1 MARPGQAI
9 LGQRVQV
16 ISQPGIR
23 KAALRYLTTVAAGL
37 RPRNGRPARRQP
49 DHLRRVPGRRP
60 LGDPQPDPAHP
71 RPHRRIPGP
80 QPQTALAG
88 PGRPRPARRPVRQQA
103 DRNRPALFPR
113 RPDPVGLNGR
123 PHGCWSLPTSP
134 AGQAAAPR
142 PAPDTDLMT
151 AISRLADPLAR
162 TRLTLLRGTGIR
174 LGDLLDLELHCV
186 WYSAS
191 HGSRLKVPLGK
202 LATARRS
209 HPGCPRR
216 MDRPAW
222 PAAGT
227 AAAEP
232 GSRLP
237 VHRTRPPPVGLPA
250 PGRTPPGRRSRRP
263 AWHATCS
270 AKRPPSMRVDGI
282 LTARSIIIKA
292 ARPIVLPV
300 GVPDFALSGED
311 ITVQVTPSEPTRH
324 ANGTIAAAIDGLA
337 PGAHTIDVTGPR
349 RCHHSRPPAATS
361 SSGKPQYGAS
371 PTRCRHGHHA
381 RHPAS
386 AIHALGGNRRAAAVH
401 WPVLRKARA
410 ASVMPNTCPNS
421 LQPMPGQHVPPV
433 QRSSA
438 FR

>member
-1 MARPGQAI
+1 
-9 LGQRVQV
+9 
-16 ISQPGIR
+16 
-23 KAALRYLTTVAAGL
+23 
-37 RPRNGRPARRQP
+37 
-49 DHLRRVPGRRP
+49 
-60 LGDPQPDPAHP
+60 
-71 RPHRRIPGP
+71 
-80 QPQTALAG
+80 
-88 PGRPRPARRPVRQQA
+88 
-103 DRNRPALFPR
+103 
-113 RPDPVGLNGR
+113 
-123 PHGCWSLPTSP
+123 
-134 AGQAAAPR
+134 
-142 PAPDTDLMT
+142 MT
-151 AISRLADPLAR
+151 AISRLADPFAR

-232 GSRLP
+232 ASRLP

-250 PGRTPPGRRSRRP
+250 PGRRTPPGRRSRRP

-292 ARPIVLPV
+292 ARPIVLRV

-324 ANGTIAAAIDGLA
+324 TNGTMAAAIEASPPVHIPSMSRDRGDVTIRARQQRHSRLESPNTVHHR
-337 PGAHTIDVTGPR
+337 PGAATDTMPGTLRALSTLWGGIGGPQPSTG
-349 RCHHSRPPAATS
+349 RCFER
-361 SSGKPQYGAS
+361 
-371 PTRCRHGHHA
+371 HA
-381 RHPAS
+381 RP
-386 AIHALGGNRRAAAVH
+386 
-401 WPVLRKARA
+401 
-410 ASVMPNTCPNS
+410 
-421 LQPMPGQHVPPV
+421 Q
-433 QRSSA
+433 
-438 FR
+438 

>member
-1 MARPGQAI
+1 MA
-9 LGQRVQV
+9 VV
-16 ISQPGIR
+16 
-23 KAALRYLTTVAAGL
+23 
-37 RPRNGRPARRQP
+37 
-49 DHLRRVPGRRP
+49 
-60 LGDPQPDPAHP
+60 
-71 RPHRRIPGP
+71 
-80 QPQTALAG
+80 LA
-88 PGRPRPARRPVRQQA
+88 
-103 DRNRPALFPR
+103 DI
-113 RPDPVGLNGR
+113 
-123 PHGCWSLPTSP
+123 P
-134 AGQAAAPR
+134 AGQVAAPR

-151 AISRLADPLAR
+151 AISRLADRSPHPGCR
-162 TRLTLLRGTGIR
+162 LLRGTGIR

-209 HPGCPRR
+209 RPGCPRR

-250 PGRTPPGRRSRRP
+250 PGRTPPGRRSRPP

-324 ANGTIAAAIDGLA
+324 ANHRDHSRGDRWPR
-337 PGAHTIDVTGPR
+337 PGAHPSMSRDRGDVTIR
-349 RCHHSRPPAATS
+349 AR
-361 SSGKPQYGAS
+361 QQ
-371 PTRCRHGHHA
+371 
-381 RHPAS
+381 RHPRLEAPIRCITDPVPPRTPCPAPCERYPRS
-386 AIHALGGNRRAAAVH
+386 GGNRRAAAVH

-438 FR
+438 FRCPVVYKTAARHLSSTGGRLRAC